1 MAMRRLNPQA
11 AAGAAVA
18 TPAPSAAPTV
28 YVSAPAA
35 PMTTAPAAVVTAPSA
50 AAPSLPSIFTGAL
63 AAIGQLPAT
72 LPQTQSAGSNVPYI
86 QFYDHRSP
94 QAVKIQTQN
103 PGVQAGQPFLR
114 MGDTFVPVSNASF
127 VLLRA
132 PFTYYL
138 QLDGGN
144 TWVAAKLEKPAG
156 NANFKEQCAALLMV
170 LPDANGAI
178 DPRLAPAKITFTT
191 LRTVK
196 CGFAYDLVN
205 AAAATQSP
213 EWVQSN
219 PLHGALVQ
227 GRVPPLFRVAA
238 TMRLI
243 PGTAKATGFSFV
255 TAKAVTATVSPQQC
269 LAIDALLKSEEGQ
282 KALREANEAFDAD
295 VAEVQRLAAA
305 TPK

>member
-18 TPAPSAAPTV
+18 TPAPAAAPTV

-35 PMTTAPAAVVTAPSA
+35 PMTPAPAAVVSAPS

-63 AAIGQLPAT
+63 AAIGQLPAV
-72 LPQTQSAGSNVPYI
+72 LPQTQGAGFNVPYI

-94 QAVKIQTQN
+94 QASKILQQN
-103 PGVQAGQPFLR
+103 PGAQAGSPYLR
-114 MGDTFVPVSNASF
+114 MGDTFVPVANASF

-138 QLDGGN
+138 QLDGSN
-144 TWVAAKLEKPAG
+144 NWIAAKLEKPAG
-156 NANFKEQCAALLMV
+156 ASNFKEQCAVLLMV

-205 AAAATQSP
+205 AAAATQTP

-227 GRVPPLFRVAA
+227 GGVPPLFRVAA

-243 PGTAKATGFSFV
+243 PGTAKATGYSFV
-255 TAKAVTATVSPQQC
+255 TAKAVTATVSPAQC
-269 LAIDALLKSEEGQ
+269 MAIDALLKSEDGQ
-282 KALREANEAFDAD
+282 KALKEANEAFDAD